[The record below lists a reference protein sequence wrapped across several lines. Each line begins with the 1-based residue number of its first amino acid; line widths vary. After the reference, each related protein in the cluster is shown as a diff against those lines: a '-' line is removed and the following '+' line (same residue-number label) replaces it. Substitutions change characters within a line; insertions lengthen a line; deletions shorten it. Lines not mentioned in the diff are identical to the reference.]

1 MDLGLY
7 CNEAGVFRRASLRWT
22 KKENRHSWKGRA
34 QIKRSVSSGLTLCAI
49 EPQSERPKEGL
60 IESSCFSIGWG
71 LSNVEGED
79 VEEGRSPPLFTPFS
93 PRSHA
98 PNDAGLPV
106 FELGFDLSQQDS
118 RCTARRSR

>member
-1 MDLGLY
+1 MD
-7 CNEAGVFRRASLRWT
+7 
-22 KKENRHSWKGRA
+22 KKESRHSWKGRA
-34 QIKRSVSSGLTLCAI
+34 QIKHSVSSGLTLCAI

-71 LSNVEGED
+71 LSNVEGEG
-79 VEEGRSPPLFTPFS
+79 VEEGRSPLLFTLFS

-118 RCTARRSR
+118 RCTARKSR